1 MEKRTQMVAI
11 SVHLVLV
18 RRNKVLLLRRFNT
31 GWMDGKYS
39 TVAGRVDEN
48 EPIRAAMSREA
59 KEEAGIDINIG
70 DLKFVH
76 VIHRSSR
83 NQHKKAY
90 RQWIDL
96 FFKAERWSGVPRNM
110 EPNKCDDMG
119 WFSLDKLPEPMV
131 PYVTCAIE
139 RIKNGTFYSEFGWH
153 A

>member
-1 MEKRTQMVAI
+1 MGKRTQMVAI

-18 RRNKVLLLRRFNT
+18 RRNRVLLLRRFNT

-59 KEEAGIDINIG
+59 KEEAGIKINIG
-70 DLKFVH
+70 DLEFVH

-83 NQHKKAY
+83 DQRKKAY

-96 FFKAERWSGVPRNM
+96 FFKAKRWSGVPRNM
-110 EPNKCDDMG
+110 EPNKCDDMR

-131 PYVTCAIE
+131 PYVKRAIG
-139 RIKNGTFYSEFGWH
+139 RVKDGAFYSEFGWH